1 MSYFGSEKRLLMSV
15 SALYAISTQ
24 DIGPAP
30 NIVSI
35 FDGVTPTPL
44 TSSIEYPTISV
55 SSNVVTLQSGYK
67 YLVDC
72 RFKVTDATPSDG
84 EAISYYLADLAST
97 QISSTGILNI
107 TNDSSAA
114 LGQERCI
121 AYIDA
126 TSEAKSFTIR
136 MQKNSIYL
144 VTLNSTIDPETTNF
158 KSHVLIKAWK

>member
-30 NIVSI
+30 NVVSI
-35 FDGVTPTPL
+35 FNGVGVTPL
-44 TSSIEYPTISV
+44 ASSIGYPTISV
-55 SSNVVTLQSGYK
+55 SDDIFTLQSGYK
-67 YLVDC
+67 YLIDC
-72 RFKVTDATPSDG
+72 RFKVSDASPSTG

-144 VTLNSTIDPETTNF
+144 VTLNSTIDSETTYF

>member
-55 SSNVVTLQSGYK
+55 SSNVFTLQSGYK
-67 YLVDC
+67 YLIDC
-72 RFKVTDATPSDG
+72 RFKVSDATPSAG

-144 VTLNSTIDPETTNF
+144 VTLNSTIDSETTNF
-158 KSHVLIKAWK
+158 KSHLLIKAWK

>member
-55 SSNVVTLQSGYK
+55 SSNVFTLQSGYK
-67 YLVDC
+67 YLIDC
-72 RFKVTDATPSDG
+72 RFKVTDASPSTG

-158 KSHVLIKAWK
+158 KSHILIKAWK

>member
-30 NIVSI
+30 NVVSI

-44 TSSIEYPTISV
+44 TSSIEYPAISV

-72 RFKVTDATPSDG
+72 RFKVSDASPSAG

-107 TNDSSAA
+107 TSDSSAA

-158 KSHVLIKAWK
+158 KSHILIKAWK

>member
-15 SALYAISTQ
+15 SALYATSTQ

-44 TSSIEYPTISV
+44 TSSIKYPTISV

-72 RFKVTDATPSDG
+72 RFKVSDASPSTG

-107 TNDSSAA
+107 TNDSSAS

-144 VTLNSTIDPETTNF
+144 VTLNSTIDSETTNF
-158 KSHVLIKAWK
+158 KSHLLIKAWK